1 MIVKQID
8 YDGATGR
15 VTITFHPDG
24 IKTIA
29 MENRPEHVE
38 TASQS
43 KPVSVDFQFS
53 IKQRGRGAKKRIVEA
68 AAPSDEPKLSART
81 HTSHLALHACD
92 PLRGS
97 HPTRRE
103 TTIADRRFWA
113 CDQSTRDAGR
123 EFPVATAPEIQEQL
137 LFMETTVAPVELIQL
152 KWLQAVATD
161 FNWEGQRKHWKSLR
175 V

>member
-1 MIVKQID
+1 M
-8 YDGATGR
+8 
-15 VTITFHPDG
+15 
-24 IKTIA
+24 
-29 MENRPEHVE
+29 
-38 TASQS
+38 S

-68 AAPSDEPKLSART
+68 AAPSDEPKPALERIPRISRYIALAIHFEDLIRQGVVTDYADLARLGHVT
-81 HTSHLALHACD
+81 RARVTQVMN
-92 PLRGS
+92 LRLL
-97 HPTRRE
+97 
-103 TTIADRRFWA
+103 
-113 CDQSTRDAGR
+113 
-123 EFPVATAPEIQEQL
+123 APEIQEQL